1 MIVANTV
8 GRAEHS
14 PIVPLAR
21 WNHGTGVGTLATCGR
36 QIGFTIMKV
45 SRPDVQTSRGLKFC
59 NPYILRADRCVGSH
73 PTFWLVGASHFM
85 YCHDDCLAIAR
96 ADLVQTWMRWHK
108 HVLSA
113 ASPYFRTMLLS
124 YLEEGSREYVTIGQI
139 DSEIPK
145 SKVWSERW
153 RS

>member
-1 MIVANTV
+1 MLK
-8 GRAEHS
+8 RR
-14 PIVPLAR
+14 L
-21 WNHGTGVGTLATCGR
+21 
-36 QIGFTIMKV
+36 
-45 SRPDVQTSRGLKFC
+45 VQTSRGLKFC

-85 YCHDDCLAIAR
+85 YCHNDCLAIAR

-124 YLEEGSREYVTIGQI
+124 YLEEGSRVSYIRGACGDVANDGRRATVADRGRQQRRGGEPT
-139 DSEIPK
+139 SRA
-145 SKVWSERW
+145 WSLEQWEVSAQGLFPFRLA
-153 RS
+153 